1 MRRGL
6 WLIIGIGIVLSVVAA
21 GFVSFYASSA
31 PDGLERVAEDH
42 GFLEQAQDPANAS
55 LPTADYALAGVENER
70 WSVGLSGIIG
80 VLVMIVLAF
89 GLFWLIGRGK
99 KSATVSDA
107 GSPGG
112 PADANRVTS

>member
-6 WLIIGIGIVLSVVAA
+6 WLIIGIGIALSAVAA

-31 PDGLERVAEDH
+31 PDGLERVAEDQ
-42 GFLEQAQDPANAS
+42 GFLQDAQDSVNAS
-55 LPTADYALAGVENER
+55 LPTADYSIAGVESER

-80 VLVMIVLAF
+80 VLVMGVLAF

-99 KSATVSDA
+99 KSATALEA
-107 GSPGG
+107 GASGDQ
-112 PADANRVTS
+112 ADTSQVTS

>member
-1 MRRGL
+1 MRRGM
-6 WLIIGIGIVLSVVAA
+6 WLIIGVGILVSVVAA

-55 LPTADYALAGVENER
+55 LPTADYGLAGVEDER

-99 KSATVSDA
+99 KSASAPDTA
-107 GSPGG
+107 SPAG
-112 PADANRVTS
+112 PADANQVTS